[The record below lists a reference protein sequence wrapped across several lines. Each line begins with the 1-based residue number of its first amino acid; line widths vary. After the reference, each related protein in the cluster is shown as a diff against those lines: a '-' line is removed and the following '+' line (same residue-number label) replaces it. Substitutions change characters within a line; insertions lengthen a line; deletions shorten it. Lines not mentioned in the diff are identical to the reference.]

1 MTATMMRLGRFLMLF
16 KLSSIQFGRCK
27 RKAEDLGIV
36 HKFPEEFFL
45 RQAKSI
51 EELKK
56 TGNY

>member
-1 MTATMMRLGRFLMLF
+1 MAYYLPQLLTET
-16 KLSSIQFGRCK
+16 
-27 RKAEDLGIV
+27 V

-51 EELKK
+51 EEFKK